1 MLSSWD
7 YCVII
12 VYFIFLIG
20 IGWFFHKD
28 SKDSNDYFRGG
39 GLMAW
44 WLTGSSA
51 FMASFSAWTFT
62 GAAGVAYKSG
72 IIILWLYLAGAIG
85 FLVNWKWFG
94 ARFRQ
99 LRVIV
104 IMEAVRKRF
113 GPKSEQ
119 FFTWTWAPMQIV
131 GAGIWLYGLSI
142 FCAPAF
148 GFDLRTMIIICGSVA
163 CFVSVVGGSWGV
175 AVNDFFQAILLVP
188 IAIILSIYSLISVGG
203 PTSLLEKMPMENLSL
218 VGPAASGF
226 GVLWIIAVLIER
238 VTGINNLQMAGRYL
252 SAIDGKHAR
261 KASLLCAVLFLIG
274 TVTWFIPAFAARAA
288 NMDVAG
294 MFPSLTA
301 PEEGAYVAMARIHLP
316 SGLFGLLVTGII
328 SATLSSMDGALN
340 KNAGIMVRSFYL
352 PILRPKASEKELV
365 LAGRVITLFF
375 GIVVLLIALF
385 YTTLKD
391 AGAFKIM
398 FTFTAM
404 AGVPCVLPMFW
415 CLLVR
420 RTPDWAGW
428 STVLVGLLTSGVIT
442 LTPDISSFLG
452 IAEVPWMGAV
462 SAWVGQNLYS
472 ATLLGNF
479 ITCSVWFLGVAKF
492 CPAPTDTRR
501 VGEIDDFFDSMSRP
515 LALDEKGAPAA
526 AAAQAYKIGIVTLSC
541 GAALL
546 LLLFAPNS
554 SMGRIAVLVC
564 ALFAGGIGAV
574 LMLINRRRRN
584 IAPIGRVSD

>member
-1 MLSSWD
+1 MLSIPD
-7 YCVII
+7 YCVI
-12 VYFIFLIG
+12 VAYFVFLVG
-20 IGWFFHKD
+20 IGWSFHKD
-28 SKDSNDYFRGG
+28 SSDSSDYFRGG

-44 WLTGSSA
+44 WLAGSSA

-72 IIILWLYLAGAIG
+72 IIIMWLYLAGAAG

-113 GPKSEQ
+113 GPRNEQ

-148 GFDLRTMIIICGSVA
+148 GFDLRTMIVICGVVA

-175 AVNDFFQAILLVP
+175 AVNDFFQSILLMP
-188 IAIILSIYSLISVGG
+188 IAVIVSIYSLLSVGG
-203 PTSLLEKMPMENLSL
+203 ITSLVDKMPAENLSL
-218 VGPAASGF
+218 LGPAASGF
-226 GVLWIIAVLIER
+226 GVLWIIAVFIER

-252 SAIDGKHAR
+252 SVIDGGHAR
-261 KASLLCAVLFLIG
+261 KASLLCAVLFLVG
-274 TVTWFIPAFAARAA
+274 TAMWFIPAFAARAA

-301 PEEGAYVAMARIHLP
+301 PEEGAYVAMAHFHLP
-316 SGLFGLLVTGII
+316 PGLFGLLVTGII

-352 PILRPKASEKELV
+352 PVLRPKASEKELV
-365 LAGRVITLFF
+365 LAGRLVTLFF
-375 GIVVLLIALF
+375 GLVVLLIALF

-428 STVLVGLLTSGVIT
+428 STVLVGLLTSCAIAFF
-442 LTPDISSFLG
+442 PDIFRHLG
-452 IAEVPWMGAV
+452 IADAPWLEA
-462 SAWVGQNLYS
+462 ANNWLAQNHYS
-472 ATLLGNF
+472 ATLLGNLV
-479 ITCSVWFLGVAKF
+479 TCSAWFLAVSRLFRPSTDPSRVREVA
-492 CPAPTDTRR
+492 
-501 VGEIDDFFDSMSRP
+501 DFFDSMSRP
-515 LALDEKGAPAA
+515 LAPDEKGSPAA
-526 AAAQAYKIGIVTLSC
+526 AAAQAYKIGIVALSC
-541 GAALL
+541 GAALML
-546 LLLFAPNS
+546 LLLGPNTAT
-554 SMGRIAVLVC
+554 GRLAVLAC
-564 ALFAGGIGAV
+564 ALFAGGIGFV
-574 LMLINRRRRN
+574 LVLINRKRRHA
-584 IAPIGRVSD
+584 APHENTAG